1 MHNTYISSTVY
12 SLRSKGP
19 LSFSFNDYS
28 YSLNERFDRTPL
40 QSSSCCGCCAC
51 CALSTHRVPTSPIFL
66 CGLRQSTLLQWSA
79 SRRLILGGGDRF
91 YYRLPVYGLDQGCYE
106 VSCPL
111 KESRSVCNR
120 SRRRRN
126 GRCSCM
132 ISEEESEIRH
142 SGRFDDAEAV
152 LSLLSEDVAVECFGG
167 GGRRGYSR
175 KRVEVEKRGNF
186 GDGERNLSSSRRVE
200 VAKGVNIGGRE
211 RNVCSSKRDEV
222 EKGRKI
228 GGRKR
233 NVSSAKRVELEQR
246 ESCDSAKK
254 KSVGLALQE
263 TNSRYELE
271 SVALESREE
280 DCRHNEERGTF
291 SRSENHRGRKGGSSS
306 SYHSFSSLGDFESD
320 VEVEDKQGQ
329 FAEELSGGYRDSGK
343 SGEYSYEGKMA
354 EESKTHK
361 DDADRQG
368 AISEQRN
375 TALRNG
381 VDWDWRKKSEKKLTE
396 ISVEETKSRSESSQI
411 HSQVSRT
418 HGSNYRKS
426 SASHKQIEEE
436 EENSDLAMTLDKGT
450 RKQYGQ
456 TENQVIGLSESRR
469 KYQQFT
475 ELPEFPAIDAE
486 TTSLKKRSS
495 VREGN
500 LVIAA
505 NLLHETRDEHCKT
518 VNIITGKDDLKTNSH
533 QLTEMTDIQDI
544 NTATTSDCQRQSD
557 TRMKNREGHT
567 SLVLSSVQQSEEQ
580 CHQTGE
586 WISQQID
593 SGRNSQQVTE
603 TSEFHDSNTEKAS
616 IIQPGTRLKNKKEN
630 SDLVSTSSPEAK
642 GLRPK
647 TDQKAPP
654 RIQSTKGS
662 EDATDISVLH
672 ASDIETV
679 TDRRTSEK
687 RINQKSTLTT
697 LAKPV
702 EETRERHNQT
712 HEMVMQIKS
721 IKEGQRPAKLATFC
735 EETSEEAS
743 SFQASLNLVAQ
754 GQVQQVDV
762 EEDKRG
768 SKEMLMPP
776 PSQLVSRGSLHVETT
791 SANATPEVSG
801 ETSESGS
808 SAYYTHS
815 GGRTPALHHEPHGID
830 GSSETYGEPLNLVTP
845 EDALGSAYRLEKSSM
860 QYVGE
865 FVEKVR
871 HEVLTSEIQEKQ
883 DSEIRLVTGKKYSQ
897 ESSSEFVSNDSQLK
911 ERDVRHSPGGSG
923 TKGPSDAIWD
933 VTDSSVQQAPQAEG
947 PKDTA
952 TTGNAIVKRSGR
964 SLWNIIAD
972 VIRLRWVSHAE
983 SPNSVARSGERSSS
997 NKSASSETWFSG
1009 HGQEESSDE
1018 NAKREKGSMPPEV
1031 MSSDQ
1036 QLQRKISSQSRGEA
1050 SDTMG
1055 SKDEVSYLEADTSF
1069 LLSTS
1074 ESGSASKGISLASGE
1089 ENLSFGDD
1097 ARGFHG
1103 ARSGMEIVGLSLP
1116 SPSKGI
1122 RSSSIVEES
1131 SRAGETA
1138 ASGSGS
1144 MEQMEEPVSARLT
1157 EISGTDGKG
1166 GKLKQRKLQRN
1177 TQVPR
1182 DRFDEW
1188 EEAYKLESELRRIDE
1203 MFMKEALLEAKKAA
1217 DSWEVPVGAVLVH
1230 HGKIIARGCN
1240 L

>member
-1 MHNTYISSTVY
+1 
-12 SLRSKGP
+12 
-19 LSFSFNDYS
+19 
-28 YSLNERFDRTPL
+28 
-40 QSSSCCGCCAC
+40 
-51 CALSTHRVPTSPIFL
+51 VPTSPSFL
-66 CGLRQSTLLQWSA
+66 YGLRQSTLLQWSA
-79 SRRLILGGGDRF
+79 SRRLILGAGDRF

-111 KESRSVCNR
+111 KESSVCNR

-132 ISEEESEIRH
+132 LSEEESEIHH
-142 SGRFDDAEAV
+142 SGRFGDAEAV
-152 LSLLSEDVAVECFGG
+152 LSLLSEDVGVECFGG
-167 GGRRGYSR
+167 GRRSGYSR

-186 GDGERNLSSSRRVE
+186 GDRERNLSSSRRVE
-200 VAKGVNIGGRE
+200 VAKGVNIGSRE
-211 RNVCSSKRDEV
+211 RNVSSSKRDEV

-233 NVSSAKRVELEQR
+233 NVSSSKQVELEKR
-246 ESCDSAKK
+246 ESYDSECYSAKK
-254 KSVGLALQE
+254 KNVGLASQE

-280 DCRHNEERGTF
+280 YCRHNEERGTF
-291 SRSENHRGRKGGSSS
+291 SRGENHRGSSS

-329 FAEELSGGYRDSGK
+329 FVEESTNGYRDSGK
-343 SGEYSYEGKMA
+343 SGEYRYEGKMA
-354 EESKTHK
+354 EEFKRHK
-361 DDADRQG
+361 DDADRRG
-368 AISEQRN
+368 EISEQRN

-381 VDWDWRKKSEKKLTE
+381 VEWDWRKKSEKKLTE

-426 SASHKQIEEE
+426 SNSHKQIED
-436 EENSDLAMTLDKGT
+436 EENSELVMNLDKGT

-469 KYQQFT
+469 KYQQLT
-475 ELPEFPAIDAE
+475 ELPEFPASDAE

-505 NLLHETRDEHCKT
+505 NLVHEARDEHCKI
-518 VNIITGKDDLKTNSH
+518 VSINIEKDDLKRNSN
-533 QLTEMTDIQDI
+533 QLTEPADTQ
-544 NTATTSDCQRQSD
+544 NTERTSDWQRRSD
-557 TRMKNREGHT
+557 TRMKNREGNT
-567 SLVLSSVQQSEEQ
+567 NLVLSSVLQSEEQ
-580 CHQTGE
+580 RHQTGE
-586 WISQQID
+586 WISEQID
-593 SGRNSQQVTE
+593 SVRKSQHVTE
-603 TSEFHDSNTEKAS
+603 KSEFHDSNTEKVS
-616 IIQPGTRLKNKKEN
+616 IMQPATRLKNKKEN

-647 TDQKAPP
+647 TDQKAPL

-662 EDATDISVLH
+662 EDVTDISVVH
-672 ASDIETV
+672 ASDIEIV
-679 TDRRTSEK
+679 TDQRTSET

-721 IKEGQRPAKLATFC
+721 IKEGQRPTKLSTFC
-735 EETSEEAS
+735 EETSEKAS
-743 SFQASLNLVAQ
+743 SVEASLNLVSQ
-754 GQVQQVDV
+754 GRVQEVDA

-768 SKEMLMPP
+768 SKEMLLPP

-791 SANATPEVSG
+791 GANATPEVSG

-815 GGRTPALHHEPHGID
+815 GGRTPALHHKPYGRD

-845 EDALGSAYRLEKSSM
+845 EDALGSADRLDKSSM

-871 HEVLTSEIQEKQ
+871 HEVLTSEIQKEKK

-911 ERDVRHSPGGSG
+911 EHDSRNSPGGSG
-923 TKGPSDAIWD
+923 TKGPSDEMWD
-933 VTDSSVQQAPQAEG
+933 DSSVQQAPQAEG
-947 PKDTA
+947 PKDA
-952 TTGNAIVKRSGR
+952 TTGNAMVKRSGR
-964 SLWNIIAD
+964 SLWNIITN

-983 SPNSVARSGERSSS
+983 SPNSVVRSGERSSS

-1009 HGQEESSDE
+1009 QGQEESNDK
-1018 NAKREKGSMPPEV
+1018 NAKMEKGSMPPEV

-1036 QLQRKISSQSRGEA
+1036 QLHRKSSSQSQGEV
-1050 SDTMG
+1050 SDTLR
-1055 SKDEVSYLEADTSF
+1055 STDEISYLEADTSF
-1069 LLSTS
+1069 LLSIS

-1089 ENLSFGDD
+1089 ENLSFGGD
-1097 ARGFHG
+1097 AKGFHDT
-1103 ARSGMEIVGLSLP
+1103 RSGMEIMGLSLP

-1131 SRAGETA
+1131 SRAGETT

-1177 TQVPR
+1177 KQVPK

>member
-1 MHNTYISSTVY
+1 MHNTYISSTIY
-12 SLRSKGP
+12 SIRSKGSV
-19 LSFSFNDYS
+19 SFSFNDYS
-28 YSLNERFDRTPL
+28 YLLNERFDRTPL

-51 CALSTHRVPTSPIFL
+51 CAFSTHRVPTSSSFL
-66 CGLRQSTLLQWSA
+66 YGLRQSTLLQWSA

-91 YYRLPVYGLDQGCYE
+91 YYRLPVYGLDQGCHE
-106 VSCPL
+106 VSCSL
-111 KESRSVCNR
+111 KESSVCNR

-132 ISEEESEIRH
+132 LSEEESEIRH

-152 LSLLSEDVAVECFGG
+152 LSLLSEDVGVECFGG
-167 GGRRGYSR
+167 GERSGYSR
-175 KRVEVEKRGNF
+175 KTVEVEKRGNF
-186 GDGERNLSSSRRVE
+186 GYRERNLSSSRRVE

-211 RNVCSSKRDEV
+211 RNVSSLKRDEV

-233 NVSSAKRVELEQR
+233 NVSSSKRVELEKS
-246 ESCDSAKK
+246 ESYDSVKK
-254 KSVGLALQE
+254 KNVGLALQE
-263 TNSRYELE
+263 TNSRNELE

-280 DCRHNEERGTF
+280 DCRHNEERGT
-291 SRSENHRGRKGGSSS
+291 SLRSENHRGRKGGSSS

-329 FAEELSGGYRDSGK
+329 FVEESSSGYRDSGTT
-343 SGEYSYEGKMA
+343 GEYRDEGKMA
-354 EESKTHK
+354 EEYKRLK
-361 DDADRQG
+361 GDADRQG
-368 AISEQRN
+368 GIEEQRN
-375 TALRNG
+375 TVLKNG
-381 VDWDWRKKSEKKLTE
+381 VEWDWRKKSEKKLTE
-396 ISVEETKSRSESSQI
+396 VSVEETKSRSDSSQI

-418 HGSNYRKS
+418 DGSNFRKS
-426 SASHKQIEEE
+426 STSHKQIEEE
-436 EENSDLAMTLDKGT
+436 EENLELVMNLDKGT

-456 TENQVIGLSESRR
+456 TENQVIGLPESRR
-469 KYQQFT
+469 KYT
-475 ELPEFPAIDAE
+475 ELPKFPASDAE
-486 TTSLKKRSS
+486 TTSLKKGSR

-505 NLLHETRDEHCKT
+505 NLVHETRDEHCRT
-518 VNIITGKDDLKTNSH
+518 VSIITGKDDLKRNSH
-533 QLTEMTDIQDI
+533 QLTEMTDVEDI
-544 NTATTSDCQRQSD
+544 NTERTSDWQRQSD
-557 TRMKNREGHT
+557 IRMKNREGN
-567 SLVLSSVQQSEEQ
+567 SNLVLSSVQQSKERG
-580 CHQTGE
+580 HQTGE
-586 WISQQID
+586 WISEQID
-593 SGRNSQQVTE
+593 SGRKSQQVTE
-603 TSEFHDSNTEKAS
+603 TSEFHDSNTENAS

-647 TDQKAPP
+647 TGRKAPL

-662 EDATDISVLH
+662 KDVTDISVVH

-679 TDRRTSEK
+679 TDHRTSEK

-721 IKEGQRPAKLATFC
+721 IKEGQRPTKLSTFC

-743 SFQASLNLVAQ
+743 GFQASLNLVSQ
-754 GQVQQVDV
+754 GRVQQVDA

-768 SKEMLMPP
+768 SKENLMPP

-791 SANATPEVSG
+791 STNATPEVSD

-808 SAYYTHS
+808 SAYYTRS
-815 GGRTPALHHEPHGID
+815 GGRTPALHQEPYGKD

-845 EDALGSAYRLEKSSM
+845 EDALGSADRLEKSSM
-860 QYVGE
+860 RYVGE

-871 HEVLTSEIQEKQ
+871 HEVMTSEIQKEKK
-883 DSEIRLVTGKKYSQ
+883 DSEIRLVISKKYSQ

-911 ERDVRHSPGGSG
+911 ERDSRHSLGGSG
-923 TKGPSDAIWD
+923 TKGPSDEMWD
-933 VTDSSVQQAPQAEG
+933 VTDSSVQQALQAEE

-952 TTGNAIVKRSGR
+952 TTGNSIVKRSGK

-1009 HGQEESSDE
+1009 HGQEESTDE
-1018 NAKREKGSMPPEV
+1018 NAKREKESMPPEV

-1036 QLQRKISSQSRGEA
+1036 QLRRKISSLSQGEA
-1050 SDTMG
+1050 SDTTR
-1055 SKDEVSYLEADTSF
+1055 SKDEISYHEADTSF
-1069 LLSTS
+1069 LSSIS

-1097 ARGFHG
+1097 AKGFHG
-1103 ARSGMEIVGLSLP
+1103 ARSGMEIVGPSLS
-1116 SPSKGI
+1116 SRSKGI
-1122 RSSSIVEES
+1122 RRSSIVEEF

-1166 GKLKQRKLQRN
+1166 GKLKQRKLQRIK
-1177 TQVPR
+1177 QVPR

-1188 EEAYKLESELRRIDE
+1188 EEAYKLESEQRRFDE
-1203 MFMKEALLEAKKAA
+1203 MFMREALLEAKKAA